1 MYAMTIPEF
10 GPPEVLTPAE
20 LPLPEPGP
28 GQVRIRVV
36 AAGALP
42 IDARVRR
49 GEFARS
55 FTGPLPLVP
64 GNEFAGTVDAVGPD
78 TGGPAPGTEVLGF
91 GTFGA
96 YAEYVVVPADQVVP
110 KPAAMPWEVAGG
122 FSAQAQGAH
131 LALSTV
137 GVNPGDTVLVSSAA
151 GGLGTMAVQLA
162 RAWGA
167 ATVLGSAGER
177 NHGYVRGLGAV
188 PVLYGEGMAERVRV
202 LAPQGVD
209 AALDSFDDDS
219 LRQVV
224 GIVGDPRRVVSM
236 VSHGTARELG
246 LPELV
251 GPRSASRLAEMVD
264 LYERGLV
271 RVHLR
276 ATLPLRD
283 AALAHRDLDTGH
295 GRGKIVLLT
304 P

>member
-1 MYAMTIPEF
+1 MYAMTIPRF
-10 GPPEVLTPAE
+10 GPPEVLTTVE
-20 LPLPEPGP
+20 LPVPEPGP
-28 GQVRIRVV
+28 GQVRIRVA

-49 GEFARS
+49 GELPLPGTFA
-55 FTGPLPLVP
+55 LPLVP

-78 TGGPAPGTEVLGF
+78 TGGPEPGTEVLGF

-131 LALSTV
+131 MALSAV
-137 GVNPGDTVLVSSAA
+137 GVGPGDNSAA
-151 GGLGTMAVQLA
+151 GGLGTVAVQLA

-167 ATVLGSAGER
+167 AVVLGSAGER
-177 NHGYVRGLGAV
+177 NHDHVRELGAV
-188 PVLYGEGMAERVRV
+188 PVLYGEGMVERVRA

-219 LRQVV
+219 LRQAVE
-224 GIVGDPRRVVSM
+224 IVGDPRRVVSM

-246 LPELV
+246 LPKPA
-251 GPRSASRLAEMVD
+251 GPRSAARLAEMVD

-276 ATLPLRD
+276 RTVPLRD

-295 GRGKIVLLT
+295 GRGKIVLTL
-304 P
+304 